1 MNRFEK
7 LATLGVKSLSPY
19 QPGKP
24 IEELEREYGVT
35 DVIKLASNE
44 NPLGSSPGVHNI
56 LSAEY
61 ESFSRYPDGNGFT
74 LKQMLAKKHGVSM
87 DRITLGNGSSDPLEF
102 VVRVF
107 AQPGDEILFSEHAFA
122 MYPIVTQAASAT
134 AVVAPAKEWGHDLDA
149 MAERISERTKVIFI
163 ANPNNPTGTWLKGEE
178 LEAFIARVPE
188 SVIVVVDEA
197 YFEYAREPA
206 LWLQEGLQKG
216 LQDGS
221 QKGAVEYPDAT
232 QWLDRYP
239 NLMVTRTFSKAYGL
253 AGLRVGYSLSHPDLA
268 NLLNRIRPPFNVN
281 SLALAAAC
289 ASLEDSNH
297 VAKAVAL
304 NALEMG
310 HTTKAFEQMGLDYIP
325 SVGNFVCV
333 DVSSSEGRDGMAVYE
348 SLLREGII
356 VRPVANYGMPK
367 FLRVTLGLP
376 EENAKFI
383 NALRKVLK
391 EH

>member
-1 MNRFEK
+1 MIKGNRFAS
-7 LATLGVKSLSPY
+7 LATSGVQSLHPY

-24 IEELEREYGVT
+24 IEELQREYGVS

-44 NPLGSSPGVHNI
+44 NPLGASPRVKDI
-56 LSAEY
+56 LSAQY
-61 ESFSRYPDGNGFT
+61 EDFARYPDGNGFM
-74 LKQMLAKKHGVSM
+74 LKQMLSEKHSISM
-87 DRITLGNGSSDPLEF
+87 DCITLGNGSSDPLEF

-107 AQPGDEILFSEHAFA
+107 AKPGDEVLFSEHAFA
-122 MYPIVTQAASAT
+122 MYPIVTQAASAIAIT
-134 AVVAPAKEWGHDLDA
+134 APALSSSQNKWGHDLDA
-149 MAERISERTKVIFI
+149 MAERITERTKVIFI
-163 ANPNNPTGTWLKGEE
+163 ANPNNPTGTWLKGDE
-178 LEAFIARVPE
+178 LEAFIAKVPE

-197 YFEYAREPA
+197 YFEYASEPA
-206 LWLQEGLQKG
+206 L
-216 LQDGS
+216 
-221 QKGAVEYPDAT
+221 GASDYPDAS
-232 QWLDRYP
+232 QWLNRYP

-281 SLALAAAC
+281 SLALSAAC

-310 HTTKAFEQMGLDYIP
+310 HTTKAFEDMGLDFIS

-333 DVSSSEGRDGMAVYE
+333 NVSNSEGRNGLAVYE
-348 SLLREGII
+348 RLLHEGII
-356 VRPVANYGMPK
+356 VRPVANYGMPD

-376 EENAKFI
+376 EENVKFV
-383 NALRKVLK
+383 NTLRKVLK